1 MSGEIAF
8 ASDKPND
15 FPIYMQM
22 SSKHGILYIITKFGY
37 YLIYEIA
44 TASCIGKGKLC
55 DDPIFVGTRHT
66 DSDGVIVINKK
77 GSVIG
82 LKTDQNTLVPH
93 IINQCKHIPNNVQ
106 VAIRLAA
113 NYKLPGTEKLL
124 EEEFNKAFVQGDY
137 QGAARIVADCVGLR
151 TQETIQKFKNAPGLP
166 GQPQPIVQYFQV
178 LLEKVKLNT
187 YESIELVGPVL
198 KQGKLNFVEDWLNGN
213 KLECSEALGDL
224 IKPFSN
230 DLALRIYKQCASS
243 NKVMTSMM
251 EAGQFNEALQFGNQ
265 AGIKPDYIG
274 IIRSTCSTNPESALT
289 LAKQVCNKNNPQ
301 VSVHAVAEIFLQFN
315 RIQELTAFLV
325 ECMRD
330 NRPED
335 AGLQTKVL
343 ELNLMAAPHVAET
356 IFQMNIWSQF
366 NKQKIA
372 LLCEQKGLPQRALE
386 NYTDIKDIR
395 RCILNTN
402 PANINQEWLGN
413 YLTRIQSDWTLQIM
427 QDLLRQSR
435 QNLSVCVQIAIAN
448 HTKLGTENVIKVFD
462 GVSAYEGVFYFLGAI
477 LKDTEDPELHFK
489 YIEAAAKCNQLRDV
503 ERIIRESKNYDP
515 VRVKDFLK
523 EIRLADPKPLI
534 YLCDIHGFVDELTK
548 YLFKNNYVKF
558 IEIYIFKVNPA
569 ASPVVL
575 GTLVDLEAD
584 ENYLKQILYNL
595 RGNCPVDE
603 LVAEFEKRNKLRV
616 IENWLESRVSE
627 GNQTPSIHNALA
639 KIYIDTNK
647 DPQTFL
653 ANNPYYDSKLIGH
666 YCEDRDPHLALTA
679 YKRAWGSCDNELIEL
694 TNKNGLYRL
703 QAKYLV
709 ERQSK
714 ELWLAVLSPDN
725 PHRKWIIEQVVSS
738 ALPDSKNVEEVSTT
752 VQAFMAADL
761 PLELIGLLEKIVLH
775 NSTFS
780 GYKKLQNLLIIT
792 AMKADKSKVM
802 DFINRLDNYDG
813 PEIAKVALG
822 EEYQL
827 YEEAFVI
834 YKRNKM
840 NVEAIEVLLNN
851 IESLPRAAEFADKTN
866 QPEVWTKLAKAYLDN
881 NMVAESIES
890 YLKANDPSMY
900 LPVIQAAERE
910 EKYEHLI
917 KYLIMARQQVKD
929 ARIDTELCYSLAR
942 AGKNNDLEVFISGNN
957 SADIAKVGDRCFEDK
972 LYEAAKILF
981 ISIKN
986 NSKIAA
992 CFIALK
998 QFQQAIDACNKANNP
1013 KVWKELC
1020 KACVAAGEYK
1030 LANTA
1035 GLNVIVHS
1043 DLLDEIILHYEK
1055 YGVPDEAINLLETG
1069 KGLKGKGALKSIITE
1084 LGVLYAKYHPE
1095 KVMELIRNYFDV
1107 SNSLKCIVAKL
1118 FVIGYSGDQAS

>member
-1 MSGEIAF
+1 
-8 ASDKPND
+8 
-15 FPIYMQM
+15 MQI
-22 SSKHGILYIITKFGY
+22 SSKFGVLYVITKFGY
-37 YLIYEIA
+37 YLIYEIS
-44 TASCIGKGKLC
+44 TCSVIGKGKLS
-55 DDPIFVGTRHT
+55 DDPIFIGTRHAE
-66 DSDGVIVINKK
+66 SDGVLVINKK

-82 LKTDQNTLVPH
+82 LSCDPNALVPH
-93 IINQCKHIPNNVQ
+93 IMNQCKHIPNNVQ

-113 NYKLPGTEKLL
+113 NCKLPGTEKLL

-137 QGAARIVADCVGLR
+137 QGAARIVSDCMGLR
-151 TQETIQKFKNAPGLP
+151 TQETIQKFKNAPAQP

-178 LLEKVKLNT
+178 LLEKVKLNSF
-187 YESIELVGPVL
+187 EAVELVGPVL
-198 KQGKLNFVEDWLNGN
+198 KQGRLNFVEDWINNN
-213 KLECSEALGDL
+213 KLECSDALGDL
-224 IKPFSN
+224 IRPFSN
-230 DLALRIYKQCASS
+230 DLALKVYKQCANS
-243 NKVMTSMM
+243 TQLFGALAG
-251 EAGQFNEALQFGNQ
+251 AGQLDEAMKLAESSGMK
-265 AGIKPDYIG
+265 ADYLG
-274 IIRSTCSTNPESALT
+274 LIRSTCSTNPEAALN
-289 LAKQVCNKNNPQ
+289 LAKQVAKKGQ
-301 VSVHAVAEIFLQFN
+301 VNVHAVAEIFLQFN

-325 ECMRD
+325 ESMRD

-335 AGLQTKVL
+335 ANFQTKVL

-356 IFQMNIWSQF
+356 IFQMGIWSQF

-372 LLCEQKGLPQRALE
+372 LLCEQKGLAQRALE

-402 PANINQEWLGN
+402 PANINQEWLAN
-413 YLTRIQSDWTLQIM
+413 YLTKIQSDWTLQIL

-435 QNLSVCVQIAIAN
+435 QNLSLCVQIAIAN
-448 HTKLGTENVIKVFD
+448 HQKLGTENVIKVFD
-462 GVSAYEGVFYFLGAI
+462 AVSAYEGNYYFLGSI
-477 LKDTEDPELHFK
+477 LKDTEDPELHYK
-489 YIEAAAKCNQLRDV
+489 YIEAAVKCNQLKDV

-523 EIRLADPKPLI
+523 EIKLADPKPLI

-548 YLFKNNYVKF
+548 YLFKNNYNKF

-569 ASPVVL
+569 ASPSVL
-575 GTLVDLEAD
+575 GTLIDLEAD
-584 ENYLKQILYNL
+584 ENYIKQILYNL
-595 RGNCPVDE
+595 RGNCPIDE

-616 IENWLESRVSE
+616 LENWLESRVSE

-639 KIYIDTNK
+639 MIYIDTNK

-653 ANNPYYDSKLIGH
+653 ANNPYYDSKIIGQ
-666 YCEDRDPHLALTA
+666 YCEERDPHLALTA
-679 YKRAWGSCDNELIEL
+679 YKRAWGSCDNELVEL

-714 ELWLAVLSPDN
+714 ELWASVLSPDN

-752 VQAFMAADL
+752 VQAFMAAEL

-780 GYKKLQNLLIIT
+780 SYKKLQNLLIIT
-792 AMKADKSKVM
+792 AMKADKTKVM

-827 YEEAFVI
+827 YEEAFTI
-834 YKRNKM
+834 YNRNKM
-840 NVEAIEVLLNN
+840 YVEAIEVLLNN
-851 IESLPRAAEFADKTN
+851 IESIPRAAEFAEKNN

-881 NMVAESIES
+881 NQVVESIEA

-917 KYLIMARQQVKD
+917 KYLLMARQTIKD
-929 ARIDTELCYSLAR
+929 AKIDTELCYCYAK
-942 AGKNNDLEVFISGNN
+942 AGKNSDLEVFIAGNN
-957 SADIAKVGDRCFEDK
+957 SADIAKVGDRCYDEK
-972 LYEAAKILF
+972 LFEAAKILF
-981 ISIKN
+981 VNIKN
-986 NSKIAA
+986 NTKIAS
-992 CFIALK
+992 CLIQLK
-998 QFQQAIDACNKANNP
+998 QFQQAIDAANKANNP
-1013 KVWKELC
+1013 KTWKELC
-1020 KACVAAGEYK
+1020 KAAVAAGDFK
-1030 LANTA
+1030 IANSA

-1055 YGVPDEAINLLETG
+1055 YGCPEEAITLLETG
-1069 KGLKGKGALKSIITE
+1069 KGIKGKGAIKSIITE
-1084 LGVLYAKYHPE
+1084 LGVLYAKYMPE
-1095 KVMELIRNYFDV
+1095 KVMELIKNYSEVIHPFV
-1107 SNSLKCIVAKL
+1107 VIKNSL
-1118 FVIGYSGDQAS
+1118 FYVILGYHRN

>member
-1 MSGEIAF
+1 MIGAPLEGKTKFKASGEIAF
-8 ASDKPND
+8 ASDKAND

-22 SSKHGILYIITKFGY
+22 SAKHGILYVITKFGY
-37 YLIYEIA
+37 YLVYEIA

-55 DDPIFVGTRHT
+55 DEAIFVGTRHSE
-66 DSDGVIVINKK
+66 SDGVIVINKK

-82 LKTDQNTLVPH
+82 LKCDQNTLVPH

-106 VAIRLAA
+106 VAIKLAA
-113 NYKLPGTEKLL
+113 HYKLPGTEKLL
-124 EEEFNKAFVQGDY
+124 EEEFNKAFIQGDY

-151 TQETIQKFKNAPGLP
+151 NQETLQKFKNAPSQP
-166 GQPQPIVQYFQV
+166 GQPQAIVQYFQV
-178 LLEKVKLNT
+178 LLEKVKLNSA
-187 YESIELVGPVL
+187 EAIELVGPVL
-198 KQGKLNFVEDWLNGN
+198 KQGKLNFVEDWLNNN

-230 DLALRIYKQCASS
+230 ELALKVYRQGTGQGSS
-243 NKVMTSMM
+243 SKIVQSMM
-251 EAGQFNEALQFGNQ
+251 EAGQLNDALKFANES
-265 AGIKPDYIG
+265 GIKPDYIG
-274 IIRSTCSTNPESALT
+274 MIRSACSSSPESALT
-289 LAKQVCNKNNPQ
+289 LAKQICNKNNMQ
-301 VSVHAVAEIFLQFN
+301 VPVHAVAEIFLQFN
-315 RIQELTAFLV
+315 RVQELTAFLV
-325 ECMRD
+325 ETMRD

-335 AGLQTKVL
+335 AALQTKVL

-356 IFQMNIWSQF
+356 IFQMNIWTQF

-372 LLCEQKGLPQRALE
+372 LLCEQKALVQRALE

-402 PANINQEWLGN
+402 PANINKEWLGE
-413 YLTRIQSDWTLQIM
+413 YLTRIQSDWTLQLM

-435 QNLSVCVQIAIAN
+435 QNLSMVVQIAIAN
-448 HTKLGTENVIKVFD
+448 HTKLGTENCIKVFD
-462 GVSAYEGVFYFLGAI
+462 GVSAYEGIYYFLGAA
-477 LKDTEDPELHFK
+477 LKDTEDPELYFK
-489 YIEAAAKCNQLRDV
+489 YIEAAAKCNQTRDV

-523 EIRLADPKPLI
+523 EIKLADPKPLI
-534 YLCDIHGFVDELTK
+534 YLCDMHGFVDELTK
-548 YLFKNNYVKF
+548 YLWKNGYSKF

-569 ASPVVL
+569 ASPTVL
-575 GTLVDLEAD
+575 GTLIDLEVE
-584 ENYLKQILYNL
+584 ENYIKQILYNL
-595 RGNCPVDE
+595 RGNCPIDE
-603 LVAEFEKRNKLRV
+603 LVAEFEKRNKIRV
-616 IENWLESRVSE
+616 LENWLESRVSE
-627 GNQTPSIHNALA
+627 GNQTPALHNALA
-639 KIYIDTNK
+639 KLYIDTNK

-653 ANNPYYDSKLIGH
+653 ANNPYYDSKVIGQ
-666 YCEDRDPHLALTA
+666 YCEERDPHLALTA

-694 TNKNGLYRL
+694 TNKNGLYRM

-714 ELWLAVLSPDN
+714 ELWASVLSPDN

-792 AMKADKSKVM
+792 AMKADKTKVM

-813 PEIAKVALG
+813 PEIARVALG

-834 YKRNKM
+834 YKKNRL
-840 NVEAIEVLLNN
+840 NVEAIEVLINN
-851 IESLPRAAEFADKTN
+851 LESLPRAAEFADRTN

-881 NMVAESIES
+881 NMVTESIES

-917 KYLIMARQQVKD
+917 KYLIMARQQIKD

-942 AGKNNDLEVFISGNN
+942 AGKNNDLEVFITTPN
-957 SADIAKVGDRCFEDK
+957 SADIAKVGDRCFDDK
-972 LYEAAKILF
+972 LFEAAKILF

-998 QFQQAIDACNKANNP
+998 QFQQAIDACNRANNP

-1030 LANTA
+1030 IANTA

-1069 KGLKGKGALKSIITE
+1069 KG
-1084 LGVLYAKYHPE
+1084 PE
-1095 KVMELIRNYFDV
+1095 RKRRSQEHYYRTRCLVCEI
-1107 SNSLKCIVAKL
+1107 SS
-1118 FVIGYSGDQAS
+1118 